1 MQPHF
6 PFSGKKGLFDEKS
19 FACTLWVVQL
29 AKYLQGKKA
38 FVLSK
43 NALGF

>member
-6 PFSGKKGLFDEKS
+6 PFSTKKGPLYEKF
-19 FACTLWVVQL
+19 FAFTLWVVKL
-29 AKYLQGKKA
+29 AKYLQGEKA

-43 NALGF
+43 YALGF